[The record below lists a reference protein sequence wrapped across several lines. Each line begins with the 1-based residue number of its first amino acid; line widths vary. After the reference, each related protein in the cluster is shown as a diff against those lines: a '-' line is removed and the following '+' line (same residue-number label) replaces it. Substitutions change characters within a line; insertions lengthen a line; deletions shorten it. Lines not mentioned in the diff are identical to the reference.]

1 MRFIFCN
8 DYFYIMKDV
17 ECTFKKKKKPKK
29 QPVLFLVTAV

>member
-17 ECTFKKKKKPKK
+17 ECTFKKKKNQKNN
-29 QPVLFLVTAV
+29 QFYF